1 MATTRA
7 MEEQQASN
15 QAAYSAADNVRNG
28 KSSGE
33 YTRDLAKDSLIITAG
48 NTLLPGAGTAYGLV
62 SGDVDVKG
70 QVSVGAGT
78 ASGAAAGAYAGSLVM
93 PGIGTAI
100 GAAVGAAV
108 GAISSAVGYGHY
120 KAAKAKKKMYKAY
133 YNAAQATL
141 QEREQNAQYDNYVN
155 MVRQARIARAGTA
168 TGITTAGLE
177 TSSLGTSALSSI
189 GSQSQYSMQYTAN
202 DQRLIK
208 QYEEYM
214 TRAKSAA
221 IKYQSNLSVAQGL
234 TQFGFQAAGAA
245 VGGFTGGPKGAQ
257 MGMQVGGSVGNLAT
271 SFMQ

>member
-15 QAAYSAADNVRNG
+15 QAAYKAADNTRNG
-28 KSSGE
+28 KSSGA

-48 NTLLPGAGTAYGLV
+48 NMILPGAGTVYGLV

-93 PGIGTAI
+93 PGVGTAI

-141 QEREQNAQYDNYVN
+141 QEREMNAQFDNYLN
-155 MVRQARIARAGTA
+155 MVRQARIARAGTLAGA
-168 TGITTAGLE
+168 TSANIT
-177 TSSLGTSALSSI
+177 TSSLSTSALSSI
-189 GSQSQYSMQYTAN
+189 GAQSQYSMQYTAN

-221 IKYQSNLSVAQGL
+221 AKYQANMSVAQGA
-234 TQFGFQAAGAA
+234 TQLGFKQL
-245 VGGFTGGPKGAQ
+245 AQ
-257 MGMQVGGSVGNLAT
+257 QLEDL
-271 SFMQ
+271 QEELKELR